1 MSVQSFQFMPFS
13 FLFMSLSVIH
23 LIKSNDSNDD
33 DSDDDAEDIDVDALM
48 TSYRIQVNWYFV
60 DQLEHK
66 LGNI

>member
-1 MSVQSFQFMPFS
+1 MPFS

-48 TSYRIQVNWYFV
+48 TSYRIQVN
-60 DQLEHK
+60 
-66 LGNI
+66 